1 MENVLY
7 LIIGGGIS
15 GLSFARNISN
25 ESYLIIEKETS
36 LGGLCRTHYN
46 GEYVWDYAGHFFH
59 FSNPRIKAFFDSRIN
74 DSELVTRVKNTK
86 IYYKGRYVNFPFQK
100 NIHQL
105 PQNEFIDCLYDLF
118 FKEKYADFGDFEEML
133 YAKFGRSITEKFLKP
148 YNEKLYACSLKKL
161 DVNSMGRFFPYADIE
176 DIIRNMKEANNSSYN
191 TTFDYPKRGAQ
202 LFIDALSAD
211 INMEYVWL
219 NADVNAIDVK
229 SHSVKIGDREV
240 IYDYL
245 INTIPFN
252 HLLKL
257 CSIQDKEQVLS
268 SNQVLVF
275 NIGFDSALNE
285 TECHWIYYPSKEFVF
300 YRVGF
305 YNNILQS
312 KNGSIYVEIGYDKE
326 KMFSD
331 ASVQDIFDK
340 TIVDLKKCGIISS
353 QKIVAYES
361 LLINPGYVHITDKS
375 TSWVNRVS
383 EELGEKGHI
392 YSIGRYGVWTYC
404 SMEDCII
411 QADNLYN
418 ELKDKR

>member
-1 MENVLY
+1 MKKVKY

-15 GLSFARNISN
+15 GLSFARNVSK
-25 ESYLIIEKETS
+25 ESYLIVEKEKS
-36 LGGLCRTHYN
+36 LGGLCRTHYK

-59 FSNPRIKAFFDSRIN
+59 FSNPRVKSFFDSRI
-74 DSELVTRVKNTK
+74 DTSELVTRVKNTK
-86 IYYKGRYVNFPFQK
+86 IYYKGRYIDFPFQK

-105 PQNEFIDCLYDLF
+105 PKNEFIDCLYDLF
-118 FKEKYADFGDFEEML
+118 FKEKYAGYNDFEEML
-133 YAKFGRSITEKFLKP
+133 YAKFGKSITEKFLKP

-161 DVNSMGRFFPYADIE
+161 DVNSMGRFFPYADME
-176 DIIRNMKEANNSSYN
+176 DIVRNMKEVNNSSYN

-202 LFIDALSAD
+202 LFIDALAAD
-211 INMEYVWL
+211 ISMENVWL
-219 NADVNAIDVK
+219 NAEVDAIDVE
-229 SHSVKIGDREV
+229 SHSAKIGDKEV
-240 IYDYL
+240 VYDYL

-257 CSIQDKEQVLS
+257 CSIPDKEQLLS

-285 TECHWIYYPSKEFVF
+285 TECHWIYYPSEEFIF

-326 KMFSD
+326 KIFSD
-331 ASVQDIFDK
+331 TSVQDVFDR
-340 TIVDLKKCGIISS
+340 TILDLKKCGIISD
-353 QKIVAYES
+353 QKIVAHEA
-361 LLINPGYVHITDKS
+361 LLINPGYVHITDKGA
-375 TSWVNRVS
+375 SWVNRIS

-411 QADNLYN
+411 QADKLYN
-418 ELKDKR
+418 KLKEKR